1 MPHLFATRRHIARTY
16 FVTGLLAMG
25 LGTLVEPAFAQL
37 SSGCQNINGTSNRAS
52 SHSRPCLLNHHCTW
66 KAVETVLGIMPRP
79 ALVMGAVLLIL
90 SVLSSPSF
98 AAADCS
104 WMTVR
109 DSVSTFV
116 WASSPALSSDG
127 RDTGEANTAKVGGLI

>member
-1 MPHLFATRRHIARTY
+1 MPYLFATRRHIARTY

-25 LGTLVEPAFAQL
+25 LGTLVEPAYAQL

-66 KAVETVLGIMPRP
+66 KAGETVLGIMPRP

-104 WMTVR
+104 WMTVK
-109 DSVSTFV
+109 DSVATSV
-116 WASSPALSSDG
+116 WASDPALSSDG
-127 RDTGEANTAKVGGLI
+127 RDTGEANTSQVAELI

>member
-1 MPHLFATRRHIARTY
+1 MPYLFATRRHIARTY

-25 LGTLVEPAFAQL
+25 LGTLVEPAYAQL
-37 SSGCQNINGTSNRAS
+37 STGCQNINGDRNRAS

-66 KAVETVLGIMPRP
+66 KAGETVLGTMPRP

-98 AAADCS
+98 AAADCN

-109 DSVSTFV
+109 NSVATSV
-116 WASSPALSSDG
+116 WASGPAPSSDG
-127 RDTGEANTAKVGGLI
+127 RDTGEANTSQVAELI